1 MSWSISEI
9 LKSFKNSQSVLSG
22 LKPGNRNCSF
32 FKQYIKILNKNAI
45 FLDVFTG
52 CFESFKNE
60 RFQTTRDFRITAS
73 SELSSHNATYSR
85 LYGTDGWCSSS
96 PSLPQY
102 LQADFNKIV
111 TVTGVATQ
119 GDKKRDNRVTSYL
132 IRYGYDGKTW
142 ISYGAGQV
150 NLQHVFIYLSEDL
163 LKGTSRSFSPTFWF
177 RARLLYFFSLL

>member
-9 LKSFKNSQSVLSG
+9 LKSFKNSQCVLSG
-22 LKPGNRNCSF
+22 LKPDNRNCSF

-60 RFQTTRDFRITAS
+60 RFQSRDFTITAS
-73 SELSSHNATYSR
+73 SQLSTHNATYSR

-96 PSLPQY
+96 ASLPQY

-119 GDKKRDNRVTSYL
+119 GDAKRNNWVTSYL

-163 LKGTSRSFSPTFWF
+163 LKGTSRSFSPTFSF

>member
-1 MSWSISEI
+1 MQEWVNLYQRFWSRSKTRSLYYKVKTWWSKPLVFETF
-9 LKSFKNSQSVLSG
+9 LKV
-22 LKPGNRNCSF
+22 
-32 FKQYIKILNKNAI
+32 LNKNAI

-60 RFQTTRDFRITAS
+60 RFLTRNFTITAS
-73 SELSSHNATYSR
+73 SERTSHIASYSR

-102 LQADFNKIV
+102 LQADFNQIV

-119 GDKKRDNRVTSYL
+119 GDNKTDNRVTSYL

-150 NLQHVFIYLSEDL
+150 NLQHVFIYLC
-163 LKGTSRSFSPTFWF
+163 GF
-177 RARLLYFFSLL
+177 A